1 MEALQIACSPLGKES
16 QSSVKSLSAKGPSGN
31 FAITRS
37 KTQHFHLPSYRFVH
51 EDPRPIL
58 SPRSCFRCGKDRR
71 DYTWEEIETLYE
83 MADKAELGKEIKKDK
98 LGERVKLRF
107 IENRLEETANDL
119 QKVIDQLETFG
130 KTRSKSNPDIAWK
143 LRNSNG
149 KFSYLTGQ
157 QPSTSKGLS
166 VCRVVPLVF
175 YINFNLYIIRST
187 FTGLLNGSPN
197 PLTKAVNE
205 MKKMTMEE
213 ILQRQRAEK
222 LSEELDDQK
231 NRRHGYL

>member
-1 MEALQIACSPLGKES
+1 MEALQIACSPSIGKES
-16 QSSVKSLSAKGPSGN
+16 QPSVKSLSAKEASGN
-31 FAITRS
+31 SFAITRS
-37 KTQHFHLPSYRFVH
+37 KTQHFHLPSYRFAH

-83 MADKAELGKEIKKDK
+83 MMDKEELGKEIKKDK
-98 LGERVKLRF
+98 LGDRVKLRF

-130 KTRSKSNPDIAWK
+130 KMRSKSNPDIAWK

-166 VCRVVPLVF
+166 ECRVVLLL
-175 YINFNLYIIRST
+175 YINPNLCT
-187 FTGLLNGSPN
+187 
-197 PLTKAVNE
+197 
-205 MKKMTMEE
+205 
-213 ILQRQRAEK
+213 
-222 LSEELDDQK
+222 
-231 NRRHGYL
+231 